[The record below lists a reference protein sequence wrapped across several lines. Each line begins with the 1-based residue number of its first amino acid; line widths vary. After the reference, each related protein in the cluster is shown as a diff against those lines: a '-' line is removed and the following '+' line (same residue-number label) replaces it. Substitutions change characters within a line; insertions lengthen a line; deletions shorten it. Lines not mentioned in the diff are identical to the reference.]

1 MHNTF
6 ASIVTPVTALCVFI
20 GVLIVSLLIS
30 GFCTPSTF
38 DQTRTKI
45 FITCLAGFGVVIT
58 FLFYYGVVT
67 LQQSQQRYS
76 IINLTS
82 NLNKILLKGVMD
94 QIHHASEKVPHFTS
108 TLFPLL
114 KLNVEKDVCNVE
126 NTLLIYKLS
135 YKIFSL
141 WQELI
146 IATPF
151 IDIDDISY
159 LCNFL
164 QRANSELLYEQ
175 WQQCK
180 IDFNKDT
187 QNFGDLLFHYALP
200 IKKQKP
206 KIYRCIARQM
216 LKDPKYLEVMKD

>member
-6 ASIVTPVTALCVFI
+6 KSIVTPITALCVFI
-20 GVLIVSLLIS
+20 GVLLVSLLIS

-58 FLFYYGVVT
+58 FLFYYSIVT
-67 LQQSQQRYS
+67 LQQAQQRYA

-82 NLNKILLKGVMD
+82 QLNKTLLKGVMD
-94 QIHHASEKVPHFTS
+94 QIHSASDKVPHFTS

-114 KLNVEKDVCNVE
+114 YLKVEKDDCHIE
-126 NTLLIYKLS
+126 NQLLIFKLS

-164 QRANSELLYEQ
+164 QRANSKLLYEQ
-175 WQQCK
+175 WIQCK
-180 IDFNKDT
+180 LDFNKDT
-187 QNFGDLLFHYALP
+187 QDFGDLLFHYALP
-200 IKKQKP
+200 IKDQKP
-206 KIYRCIARQM
+206 KTYRCIAMKM
-216 LKDPKYLEVMKD
+216 LKDPKYINVMQD